1 MAVDTLGRF
10 LAVHVTPANERQ
22 RAQVGELAR
31 WVQRARGQT
40 VKVAFANQGDT
51 GEEPAQ
57 EAFDE
62 GIGLQAIRLARAKKG
77 FALLPRRWVVERGL
91 GWLNRFRLLARDYER
106 LSETLAGLHFKVV
119 SVLMLVHFVNL
130 PNSA

>member
-1 MAVDTLGRF
+1 M
-10 LAVHVTPANERQ
+10 
-22 RAQVGELAR
+22 
-31 WVQRARGQT
+31 
-40 VKVAFANQGDT
+40 AFANQGDT

-57 EAFDE
+57 AAFDE
-62 GIGLQAIRLARAKKG
+62 GIGLQAIRLAKAKKG
-77 FALLPRRWVVERGL
+77 FALLPRRWVVERSL

-106 LSETLAGLHFKVV
+106 LSETLAGLHFKAV